1 MTSKRVQHQKSGK
14 KGGRDVKQGKFKASS
29 VSELTAPKAVKPK
42 PRPNAA
48 DLREKAEFVLTV
60 VSYIMLA
67 VGFFLISSV
76 LTGWTGVLGRTSG
89 GWLVARFG
97 ISVLVVL
104 FFVVYLCI
112 SRIFRRRPPQP
123 LRQTAGTFLLYISAS
138 LFLGLL
144 DFAFINGGI
153 YYLTPGVLGRDFSRW
168 SYENL
173 GPLGTTLIGLCIIG
187 LDLYFFGFT
196 MPFDALKGVF
206 SRLKHRADSSRSKH
220 ELARGAKTSQDTGDA
235 EQAEQAEQEDE
246 YGEYDDREEYGSAD
260 EREYY
265 ENEDEET
272 DEFGDASFSYL
283 TRRDAE
289 KPKNSDPFAD
299 YGTSDMENLPDPD
312 DIEYR
317 SSTPPPGQFP
327 PPPEIFGMEDDEE
340 GWITEEMARP
350 WGNRIIGS
358 LAEFGIEADLAEILI
373 GPTVIQFRIQPS
385 PGVKVSRIVGLA
397 NDLTMALAVASLR
410 VEAPIPGKPFVGIE
424 IPNPMRRGITL
435 RSIIEEDAYQDTT
448 KSLPLPMGVTI
459 NGDPLV
465 VGLEEL
471 PHLLVAGTTG
481 SGKSVFVNSC
491 IIGLCSTR
499 RPDELKMVLV
509 DPKRVEMASYENLP
523 HILTPPVTDP
533 KKAVHVLGWAIRE
546 MGQRYSRFA
555 EGRVRN
561 LASYNELVLPKDR
574 LPHIVIVVD
583 ELADL
588 MMTAAK
594 EVEEYICRLAQ
605 MARATG
611 IHLILATQRPSVNV
625 ITGLIK
631 ANVPARVAFTLPSMM
646 DSRTIIDTG
655 GAEKLLGRGDM
666 LFLSTQNPKPVRVQS
681 PWIDEGSI
689 TRWINYLI
697 NMFGEPI
704 YTDIDDQGD
713 SPAGFEEQGGFDDA
727 LLEEA
732 VKVVT
737 STGVASTSGLQRR
750 LRVGFTRAGR
760 LIDMMEKAGI
770 VGPADGA
777 RPREILVDEE
787 DAEEILGRLRG
798 NG

>member
-1 MTSKRVQHQKSGK
+1 MTAKRVSHPKPGK
-14 KGGRDVKQGKFKASS
+14 KGGRDIKQGKFKASS
-29 VSELTAPKAVKPK
+29 VSELTAAKAPKTR
-42 PRPNAA
+42 PRLDAA
-48 DLREKAEFVLTV
+48 LIREKAEIGLFVF
-60 VSYIMLA
+60 SCAALA
-67 VGFFLISSV
+67 GLFFLIASV
-76 LTGWTGVLGRTSG
+76 LTGWTGVLGRASG
-89 GWLVARFG
+89 EWLVSKFG
-97 ISVLVVL
+97 ISVLVIL
-104 FFVVYLCI
+104 FFAAYLCLT
-112 SRIFRRRPPQP
+112 RIFRKSLPQP

-144 DFAFINGGI
+144 DFAFIGGGL
-153 YYLTPGVLGRDFSRW
+153 YFLTPGALGSDFSRW

-187 LDLYFFGFT
+187 LDMYFFGFT
-196 MPFDALKGVF
+196 MPFDAMGQAFARFK
-206 SRLKHRADSSRSKH
+206 KRARASRSRH
-220 ELARGAKTSQDTGDA
+220 EYATEYEEEDENEELDSD
-235 EQAEQAEQEDE
+235 DE
-246 YGEYDDREEYGSAD
+246 YGGYIERD
-260 EREYY
+260 ESRAFDG
-265 ENEDEET
+265 EDEENGT
-272 DEFGDASFSYL
+272 EGQWDPEADLAPDPFGD
-283 TRRDAE
+283 
-289 KPKNSDPFAD
+289 
-299 YGTSDMENLPDPD
+299 YGKSDMDNLPDPE

-317 SSTPPPGQFP
+317 SASAPPGQFP
-327 PPPEIFGMEDDEE
+327 PPPEIFGMEDDDE

-350 WGNRIIGS
+350 WGERIIDS
-358 LAEFGIEADLAEILI
+358 LAEFGIEAELAEILI

-410 VEAPIPGKPFVGIE
+410 VEAPIPGKPYVGIE

-435 RSIIEEDAYQDTT
+435 RSMIEEDEYQETK

-509 DPKRVEMASYENLP
+509 DPKRVEMASYEKLP

-533 KKAVHVLGWAIRE
+533 KKAVHVLGWAVRE

-561 LASYNELVLPKDR
+561 LASYNEAVLPKDR

-605 MARATG
+605 MARAVG

-646 DSRTIIDTG
+646 DSRTIIDSG

-681 PWIDEGSI
+681 PWIDEHSVA
-689 TRWINYLI
+689 RWINYLI

-713 SPAGFEEQGGFDDA
+713 SPMGFEDQGGFDDA
-727 LLEEA
+727 LLDEA

-737 STGVASTSGLQRR
+737 STGMASTSGLQRR

-760 LIDMMEKAGI
+760 LVDMMEKAGI
-770 VGPADGA
+770 IGPADGA

-787 DAEEILGRLRG
+787 EAEEILGRLRG
-798 NG
+798 TG

>member
-1 MTSKRVQHQKSGK
+1 MTAKRASGPKSGK
-14 KGGRDVKQGKFKASS
+14 KGGREIKQGKFKASS
-29 VSELTAPKAVKPK
+29 VGELIAPKAARPK
-42 PRPNAA
+42 PRLNTAE
-48 DLREKAEFVLTV
+48 LRERAELGLTV
-60 VSYIMLA
+60 LSGVMLFVS
-67 VGFFLISSV
+67 FFLIASV
-76 LTGWTGVLGRTSG
+76 LTGLTGALGRASG
-89 GWLVARFG
+89 AWLVQRFG
-97 ISVLVVL
+97 IPVLVIL
-104 FFVVYLCI
+104 SFVAYLCL
-112 SRIFRRRPPQP
+112 SRLFHRRLPQP
-123 LRQTAGTFLLYISAS
+123 LRQAAGTFLLYISAS

-144 DFAFINGGI
+144 DFTSIGGGA
-153 YYLTPGVLGRDFSRW
+153 YYLTPGALGRDFSRW
-168 SYENL
+168 SYQNL

-187 LDLYFFGFT
+187 LDMHFFGFT
-196 MPFDALKGVF
+196 MPFDAVNGFF
-206 SRLKHRADSSRSKH
+206 SRLKKRVGRSRPKH
-220 ELARGAKTSQDTGDA
+220 EYAGGADGP
-235 EQAEQAEQEDE
+235 EDDDGE
-246 YGEYDDREEYGSAD
+246 SEADDEGYDEGVGQGEYDAPEEDGYDDGDD
-260 EREYY
+260 EP
-265 ENEDEET
+265 
-272 DEFGDASFSYL
+272 G
-283 TRRDAE
+283 
-289 KPKNSDPFAD
+289 PDPFSDFAPDGGEGRGGLDPFSD
-299 YGTSDMENLPDPD
+299 YGTSDMDNLPDPED
-312 DIEYR
+312 MGYGR
-317 SSTPPPGQFP
+317 SAPPGQFP
-327 PPPEIFGMEDDEE
+327 PPPEVFGKEEDDE

-350 WGNRIIGS
+350 WGDRIIDS

-435 RSIIEEDAYQDTT
+435 RSIIEEDEYQETA

-509 DPKRVEMASYENLP
+509 DPKRVEMASYEKLP

-533 KKAVHVLGWAIRE
+533 KKAVHVLGWAVRE
-546 MGQRYSRFA
+546 MEQRYSRFA

-646 DSRTIIDTG
+646 DSRTIIDSG

-681 PWIDEGSI
+681 PWIDEHSLA
-689 TRWINYLI
+689 RWIKYLI
-697 NMFGEPI
+697 NLFGEPV

-713 SPAGFEEQGGFDDA
+713 SPAGFEDQGGFDDA
-727 LLEEA
+727 LLDEA

-737 STGVASTSGLQRR
+737 QTGMASTSGLQRR

-770 VGPADGA
+770 IGPADGA
-777 RPREILVDEE
+777 RPREILLDEE
-787 DAEEILGRLRG
+787 EADEILARLRG
-798 NG
+798 GD